1 MPASFI
7 KVSPNRIS
15 HIQIRSDQSL
25 SRVQLFAIPWIAAC
39 QASLIITNSRSSL
52 RLTFICPKSDFI
64 RTCKTVKVKVKSLS
78 RVQLFETP
86 WTVAYQAPL
95 SMGFSR
101 KECWSGLP
109 FPSPGDLPNPGIEP
123 GLPHCRQTLYRLSH
137 EGSPARQWLCLILF
151 ILLHLVLNSFNNFAT
166 QYLDLQLSFTLLQ
179 LLIPTN
185 SPPHHYYQHL
195 QCL

>member
-1 MPASFI
+1 MSASFI

-15 HIQIRSDQSL
+15 HIQIRSDQISHSAVSNSL
-25 SRVQLFAIPWIAAC
+25 RSHESQHARPPW
-39 QASLIITNSRSSL
+39 SSPTPGVHWDSRSSVL
-52 RLTFICPKSDFI
+52 NLI
-64 RTCKTVKVKVKSLS
+64 SLELARQWKWKWS
-78 RVQLFETP
+78 HVQLFETP

-179 LLIPTN
+179 LLIPIN
-185 SPPHHYYQHL
+185 SPPLHYYQHL